1 MEILIG
7 LLIITLFG
15 AITYIN
21 LKKQENLRKENELLK
36 GQQLQYR
43 RVLYENDLIPKEFVG
58 DNND

>member
-21 LKKQENLRKENELLK
+21 LKEQENLRKENELLK
-36 GQQLQYR
+36 GQQLQYQK
-43 RVLYENDLIPKEFVG
+43 NS
-58 DNND
+58 

>member
-21 LKKQENLRKENELLK
+21 LKEQENLRKENELLK

-43 RVLYENDLIPKEFVG
+43 RVLYENNLIPKEFIG
-58 DNND
+58 DRND

>member
-21 LKKQENLRKENELLK
+21 LKEQENLKKENELLK

>member
-21 LKKQENLRKENELLK
+21 LKEQENLRKENELLK

-43 RVLYENDLIPKEFVG
+43 RVLYENNLIPQEFIG
-58 DNND
+58 DRND